1 MTRRRVAALPLLI
14 AWLLVLPG
22 GLATGQVRPGE
33 VDERGLRLEV
43 DALTGVVQPGG
54 SFDLRARVHN
64 AGGLARGRVRL
75 LVSVHQRTAE
85 RWRYQQ
91 ALDDGV
97 VGDVVHAFA
106 ADLDQLP
113 ADGAR
118 VVELSE
124 TVAELGLA
132 QPATQAGV
140 YPVRLRLQVG
150 EEVVAEH
157 MSSLVLAPAGVAEP
171 VRVALLAPF
180 AAPPARRADGAV
192 TDAALV
198 HALPTSGTLGGL
210 ASEVGAARELP
221 LTIAFDG
228 LTLESTA
235 QLRAGFLDASGQ
247 ESRPRGPD
255 SLPARQAGALLDV
268 LADVTAR
275 PHVETLAMP
284 FASADLVA
292 LVRAGMR
299 GEALRQVTDG
309 VDAVERSLTTT
320 PNAQILWPPD
330 GLDVDTLFELPATG
344 VEAVVLS
351 ESTLADPRR
360 TQVSPAPVRE
370 LRTSAG
376 GSFTA
381 LVGDPWLE
389 ETLEDW
395 SNAAPALTAQR
406 LLGELATVYFER
418 PSTPRRG
425 VLLAPRSPQRRLPP
439 GLIAALSR
447 QLDGA
452 RILEP
457 VTLSTLART
466 TAPEPAAA
474 RLAYPAEARGREL
487 DPAYVAA
494 LSAARTR
501 VGSLE
506 GVLTGDRATPGRLDR
521 ILLQAGS
528 VHYRDAGTD
537 GGLEL
542 VGTVR
547 DAVDDLYATV
557 SVVDSA
563 PLTLTSVEEELP
575 VAVRSDAQ
583 VPLRVRVSLRS
594 DRYQVDG
601 AGFREVVL
609 APGETRLLTFRVR
622 AVAPGAT
629 APVRVVVSDPDGVLP
644 LAAGTI
650 VVRSTAFSPVAMT
663 LTAGALIFLLV
674 WWMRDAR
681 RRRRS
686 RVAERVAE
694 RVPAT

>member
-1 MTRRRVAALPLLI
+1 VLL
-14 AWLLVLPG
+14 LLVCLLVAPVVPAAGQAQPG
-22 GLATGQVRPGE
+22 AADV
-33 VDERGLRLEV
+33 RGLRLEV
-43 DALTGVVQPGG
+43 DELAGVVQPGG
-54 SFDLRARVHN
+54 SFAVRALVHN
-64 AGGLARGRVRL
+64 ASGFARDGVRL
-75 LVSVHQRTAE
+75 VVTVHQRTAE

-97 VGDVVHAFA
+97 LGDVVHAFA
-106 ADLDQLP
+106 EDLDQLP

-124 TVAELGLA
+124 TVAELGFT

-150 EEVVAEH
+150 AEVAAEH
-157 MSSLVLAPAGVAEP
+157 MSSLVLAPEGVAEP

-192 TDAALV
+192 TDPALAP
-198 HALPTSGTLGGL
+198 ALATSGTLGGL
-210 ASEVGAARELP
+210 ASELGAAGELP
-221 LTIAFDG
+221 LTVALDG
-228 LTLESTA
+228 LTLESAA
-235 QLRAGFLDASGQ
+235 QLQAGFVDATRRESSARGSG
-247 ESRPRGPD
+247 
-255 SLPARQAGALLDV
+255 SLPARQAGALLEV
-268 LADVTAR
+268 MAAVTAR
-275 PHVETLAMP
+275 RHVETLALP

-309 VDAVERSLTTT
+309 VDAVERTLATT
-320 PNAQILWPPD
+320 PTARILWPPD
-330 GLDVDTLFELPATG
+330 GLDVETLFELPATG

-351 ESTLADPRR
+351 ETTLVRPRR
-360 TQVSPAPVRE
+360 TEVSPAPVRE
-370 LRTSAG
+370 LRTSSG

-389 ETLEDW
+389 ETLEEW

-406 LLGELATVYFER
+406 LIGELATVYFER

-425 VLLAPRSPQRRLPP
+425 VLLAPRSPQRPLPP
-439 GLIAALSR
+439 GLLRALSR

-452 RILEP
+452 RIVEP

-466 TAPEPAAA
+466 TTPEPAAA
-474 RLAYPAEARGREL
+474 RLAYPSEAREREL

-494 LSAARTR
+494 LSAARTK

-506 GVLTGDRATPGRLDR
+506 GVLTQDRSTPGRLDR

-528 VHYRDAGTD
+528 VHFRGDGAE
-537 GGLEL
+537 GGLDL
-542 VGTVR
+542 IRTVR
-547 DAVDDLYATV
+547 DTVDDLYATV

-583 VPLRVRVSLRS
+583 VPLRVRVSLQS

-609 APGETRLLTFRVR
+609 APGETQLLTFRVR

-644 LAAGTI
+644 LAAGTM

-663 LTAGALIFLLV
+663 LTAGALVFLLV
-674 WWMRDAR
+674 WWVRDAR

-686 RVAERVAE
+686 RVAEHAKQP
-694 RVPAT
+694 VPAA